1 MSAMTTTFERAA
13 DVLIAK
19 GVPVIPLRPATK
31 IAFHTDWPELAST
44 DPKQIADWGEQYP
57 EANVASVAKAMP
69 GGV

>member
-44 DPKQIADWGEQYP
+44 DPKQIAEWLCRAGCDF
-57 EANVASVAKAMP
+57 SK
-69 GGV
+69 